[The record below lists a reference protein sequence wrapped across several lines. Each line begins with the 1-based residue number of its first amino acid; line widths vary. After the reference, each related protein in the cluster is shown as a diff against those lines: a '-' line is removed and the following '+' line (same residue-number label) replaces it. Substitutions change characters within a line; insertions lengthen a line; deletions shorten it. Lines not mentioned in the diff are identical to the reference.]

1 MTHLTA
7 NRDTPTSREKTAMTS
22 KRTKTKTLV
31 LMSLAAGLILAGCS
45 SAADTTSKNLSA
57 AADNFEISRSIVFI
71 NAITDKNLLTIEG
84 RCSINDNGNQ
94 LEVTCKVGED
104 AYTKDFLGLSDNVTY
119 VAHQLETASA
129 DPYHHRVILRPE
141 TLVPNFDLDTS
152 GG

>member
-1 MTHLTA
+1 MHKAKLT
-7 NRDTPTSREKTAMTS
+7 
-22 KRTKTKTLV
+22 
-31 LMSLAAGLILAGCS
+31 LAAIVAGGLVLAGCS

-71 NAITDKNLLTIEG
+71 NAITDKDLLTIEG

-119 VAHQLETASA
+119 VAHQLETTSV

-141 TLVPNFDLDTS
+141 TLVPNLDLDTS